1 LPILHENKLIII
13 IPNMSATL
21 NFDIEKTKKSR
32 ISETDF
38 HNLEFGS
45 VYSDHMFMIEYKNN
59 QWVKPKIMPFQNI
72 SMSPASSV
80 LHYGQSIFEGMK
92 AYRGHHGEIL
102 IYRPLTHHK
111 RLNASAKR
119 LCMPEVSEE
128 VFMEGLTELLKLDN
142 QWIPSIEGCSLYIRP
157 FMYASDEFIG
167 VRPSSSYRFI
177 IFTSPVS
184 GYYKGTVKVKVE
196 TEFVRAAEGGI
207 GFAKSGGN
215 YAASLYPA
223 KLASEAGYQQLLW
236 TDAKEHKYFEESGTM
251 NVMFQINDTLITPP
265 LSTSILAGVTRDSI
279 ITLAKDWG
287 LKIEE
292 RRISIDE
299 VIEAHKKGILK
310 DAFGTGTAATITH
323 IAVINYKGEDF
334 YLPDTSKR
342 DISNKL
348 NNALIDIKHGK
359 MEDKFNWI
367 YKIKA

>member
-1 LPILHENKLIII
+1 
-13 IPNMSATL
+13 MSATL
-21 NFDIEKTKKSR
+21 NFEIEKSKKSR

-38 HNLEFGS
+38 HNLEFGA

-59 QWVKPKIMPFQNI
+59 QWAKPKIMPFQNI

-102 IYRPLTHHK
+102 IYRPLSHHK
-111 RLNASAKR
+111 RLNASARR

-128 VFMEGLTELLKLDN
+128 IFMEGLTELLKIDN
-142 QWIPSIEGCSLYIRP
+142 NWIPSIEGCSLYIRP

-167 VRPSSSYRFI
+167 VRPSGSYRFI

-287 LKIEE
+287 IKIEE

-299 VIEAHKKGILK
+299 VIDAHKKGTLK

-323 IAVINYKGEDF
+323 ISVINYKGEDF

-359 MEDKFNWI
+359 MEDKFKWI